1 MICQQLL
8 KLDIYFQQSSFGS
21 YTRAE
26 IFGNLKHLLIQ
37 RRIEL
42 LDQSEVL
49 EQLRNLEER
58 AMDGGRIDIRPA
70 GSMRDDLAVVVAL
83 CVNEL
88 SKNQGVVHAPQ
99 LGIIENGVNPLG
111 FISRSCPV
119 VAICRNFPNCLD
131 VSSCQGFK
139 DERVTGLPRH
149 LIGDKVDNSS
159 EEGDLQTRPPGS
171 AG

>member
-1 MICQQLL
+1 
-8 KLDIYFQQSSFGS
+8 
-21 YTRAE
+21 
-26 IFGNLKHLLIQ
+26 
-37 RRIEL
+37 
-42 LDQSEVL
+42 
-49 EQLRNLEER
+49 
-58 AMDGGRIDIRPA
+58 MDGGRIDIRPA

-88 SKNQGVVHAPQ
+88 SKNQGVVNAPQ
-99 LGIIENGVNPLG
+99 LGIIG
-111 FISRSCPV
+111 FIPRSCPV

-159 EEGDLQTRPPGS
+159 EEGDLQTRLPGS